1 MWLRLTRIALKNYAE
16 LKNSLDKE
24 YWVLWRKPILEVL
37 AKLKHTA
44 LETMLNIDEMGRS
57 Y

>member
-1 MWLRLTRIALKNYAE
+1 VRLRLTRIALKNYAE

-37 AKLKHTA
+37 AKLKDTYCVGNYA
-44 LETMLNIDEMGRS
+44 
-57 Y
+57 

>member
-1 MWLRLTRIALKNYAE
+1 MRLRLTRIALKNYAE

-37 AKLKHTA
+37 AKLKDTYCVGK
-44 LETMLNIDEMGRS
+44 L
-57 Y
+57 